1 MSRFNLPSTVFES
14 KTTNEIGMLN
24 LAAPDSGKDLFEKN
38 NQIIKYFILDP
49 KIHWDPDV
57 IGALDD
63 DEYDYDAHENALDDD
78 FMLKANGIQPL
89 ADDECD
95 EFE

>member
-24 LAAPDSGKDLFEKN
+24 LAAPDS
-38 NQIIKYFILDP
+38 DP

-57 IGALDD
+57 IAALDD
-63 DEYDYDAHENALDDD
+63 DEFDYDDDENALDDD
-78 FMLKANGIQPL
+78 FMLKANGTQPL
-89 ADDECD
+89 DANECD

>member
-1 MSRFNLPSTVFES
+1 MLLQILVYNILREKDSTEYSVS
-14 KTTNEIGMLN
+14 
-24 LAAPDSGKDLFEKN
+24 
-38 NQIIKYFILDP
+38 DP

-57 IGALDD
+57 IAALDD
-63 DEYDYDAHENALDDD
+63 DEFDYNADENALDDD
-78 FMLKANGIQPL
+78 FMLQANGIEPL

>member
-1 MSRFNLPSTVFES
+1 
-14 KTTNEIGMLN
+14 LN
-24 LAAPDSGKDLFEKN
+24 L
-38 NQIIKYFILDP
+38 ILDP

-63 DEYDYDAHENALDDD
+63 DEFDYNATENALDDD
-78 FMLKANGIQPL
+78 FMLQANGIQPL

>member
-1 MSRFNLPSTVFES
+1 MKKP
-14 KTTNEIGMLN
+14 K
-24 LAAPDSGKDLFEKN
+24 
-38 NQIIKYFILDP
+38 QIINYFYLILDP

-63 DEYDYDAHENALDDD
+63 DDFDYDADDNALDDD